1 MPVFKNIKE
10 INEKIREMMEV
21 DYGKKTFK
29 NGLIGTLES
38 VEIYKPGESILND
51 QRPI

>member
-1 MPVFKNIKE
+1 MPVFKNTKE
-10 INEKIREMMEV
+10 MNEKLRALIEV